1 MGIVRHLF
9 EREFA
14 AHGLEQCLI
23 QATGKPEEAIRDPS
37 LTAQQGGHCCQHR
50 IESPGRLSRYCWSS
64 RRPDQTT
71 ARIVAHLRVRIQDGV
86 LQIRKS
92 SVIQCK
98 LPLESAVGDPLV
110 LLEPRNDLCQH
121 LLEGHHHPLCV

>member
-1 MGIVRHLF
+1 VSIVRYLF

-23 QATGKPEEAIRDPS
+23 QATDKPEEAIRDPS
-37 LTAQQGGHCCQHR
+37 LTAQQGGYCRQDCV
-50 IESPGRLSRYCWSS
+50 ESPGRLSRYCWSS
-64 RRPDQTT
+64 RCPDQTM

-92 SVIQCK
+92 RVI
-98 LPLESAVGDPLV
+98 
-110 LLEPRNDLCQH
+110 
-121 LLEGHHHPLCV
+121 